1 MYINVGNDHQGVC
14 SGRLKPIV
22 DMYLDSASSSSAL
35 VLSGYTCV
43 PVMVANQWLWL
54 KRAAN
59 KEEEKDA
66 ILDVVVTLGRAK
78 LASDAIWA
86 SPGVGYRRVDGNFA
100 KAAIIYGGVD
110 AFVWFKPARSRSD
123 ETNGSSPIRAVATM
137 SEETRIAT
145 LLVAARKAVRHFVP
159 LSQIQRLAKLQMDM
173 DDAAAA
179 AAGGAAGAGQD
190 GQPPRPLH
198 QQMSRSDRLYDF
210 SALYL
215 KYDPSH
221 KGQLTRGK
229 LQRMLQDVGA
239 RVDSQD
245 MSRCFYFFNLNN
257 HNINAYISRE
267 EFTMV
272 MKVNRS
278 RPRRTH

>member
-1 MYINVGNDHQGVC
+1 
-14 SGRLKPIV
+14 
-22 DMYLDSASSSSAL
+22 MYLDSSSSSSAL

-173 DDAAAA
+173 DDAATA
-179 AAGGAAGAGQD
+179 AAGAGQE
-190 GQPPRPLH
+190 GQPSRGANI
-198 QQMSRSDRLYDF
+198 QMSRSDRLYDF

-245 MSRCFYFFNLNN
+245 MSRFFYFFNLNN

-272 MKVNRS
+272 MKVNLHLPPLVVDICIS
-278 RPRRTH
+278 IIYFICHPD